1 MILLQSK
8 KKNLFNRSISSLLK
22 WKIKKEDKK
31 LVLKK
36 KNQPFYP
43 YIFFNDRNLLDY
55 TNNIIQKIKKL
66 PIKKTHMTFLNSF
79 LVINNV
85 RKNILS
91 KQQLPKGYF
100 SSAKNISLG
109 KLHTNI
115 IILFF
120 LIKTYPVLKKYV
132 NFFNF

>member
-1 MILLQSK
+1 MILLQSE

-22 WKIKKEDKK
+22 WKIKKENKK
-31 LVLKK
+31 LVFKT

-43 YIFFNDRNLLDY
+43 YIFFNDRHLLDY

-66 PIKKTHMTFLNSF
+66 PVKKAHLTFLNSF

-100 SSAKNISLG
+100 NSEKTIFLE
-109 KLHTNI
+109 KLHTKI
-115 IILFF
+115 RILFF
-120 LIKTYPVLKKYV
+120 LIKTYPVLKKSGK
-132 NFFNF
+132 FF